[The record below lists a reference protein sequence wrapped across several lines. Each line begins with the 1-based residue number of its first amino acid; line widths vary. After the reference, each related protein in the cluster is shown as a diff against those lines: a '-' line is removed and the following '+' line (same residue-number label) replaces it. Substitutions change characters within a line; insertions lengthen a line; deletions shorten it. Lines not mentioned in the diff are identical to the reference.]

1 MNCPISSSKLL
12 KLPNLFS
19 FWMHTTVGGG
29 GSTKLA
35 ELGTLTL
42 TLNEFSVS
50 SRAMRLIEEVVVHPF
65 QVSLLVPSSFM
76 LV

>member
-1 MNCPISSSKLL
+1 
-12 KLPNLFS
+12 
-19 FWMHTTVGGG
+19 VGGG

-42 TLNEFSVS
+42 NEFSVS
-50 SRAMRLIEEVVVHPF
+50 SRAVTLIEEVVVVDPF